1 MSWYPLPLLWSG
13 GCQNET
19 TKWEMTLSRFVR
31 PRCGSFPSYFS
42 WFLRNSAVAEAEGAI
57 SGQENI
63 AWRSPAA
70 KEKNHSTSRC
80 FPSFKKKHSVYQ
92 ISSKGW
98 GKMKEILWNSFR
110 CLATPVSARHE
121 GHRPPFGCLSS
132 LGSALQN
139 WGLRELQQLYILM
152 LLLRRDATR
161 CYPNSKEAIHLQKQQ
176 TLAIHWAVLKS
187 LPKSSQN

>member
-19 TKWEMTLSRFVR
+19 TGWEITLSRFVR
-31 PRCGSFPSYFS
+31 PFCGSFLSYFS
-42 WFLRNSAVAEAEGAI
+42 RFLRNSAVAEAEGAI

-70 KEKNHSTSRC
+70 KEKTTQPLLLGASLLL
-80 FPSFKKKHSVYQ
+80 KKKPTFCVSNLIQ
-92 ISSKGW
+92 RLGE
-98 GKMKEILWNSFR
+98 MKEILWNSFR

-121 GHRPPFGCLSS
+121 GHRPPFDCLSF
-132 LGSALQN
+132 LGLALQN
-139 WGLRELQQLYILM
+139 WGWRELQQLYMLM

-161 CYPNSKEAIHLQKQQ
+161 CYPNSKEAIH
-176 TLAIHWAVLKS
+176 
-187 LPKSSQN
+187 